1 VLISANNML
10 KIGIV
15 GVGHFGKNHLKCLKQ
30 SDKFELVG
38 FYDIDTEVCEQVED
52 EYNVPSYKNFI
63 DLISSIDV
71 LDVVTPASTHY
82 EYAHTA
88 ISLNKHVFV
97 EKPLAI
103 SYTEALAL
111 SKMLTTHPVKL
122 QVGHIERFNP
132 AYSAAI
138 PYLKLPLNIVV
149 ERNGTYNL
157 RNKDVSVI
165 EDLMLHDID
174 IILKTVDSNITKIK
188 ATGET
193 IKSSSFDVVEAFIDF
208 ENGTKAHLKANRIA
222 DAPLRFSK
230 FFQKESMVMVDY
242 MNRRTEV
249 TRLNGYAKQNGHAVN
264 GHSLPAVFLPEIK
277 DVNAIKEELNTFYD
291 SIVNNTT
298 PPVTIS
304 DSLRVLEIC
313 EEIKNR
319 IEI

>member
-30 SDKFELVG
+30 SDKFKLVG
-38 FYDIDTEVCEQVED
+38 FYDIDTDVCEQVQD
-52 EYNVPSYKNFI
+52 EYCVPSYKNFI

-103 SYTEALAL
+103 SYSEATALA
-111 SKMLTTHPVKL
+111 KMLSTHPVKL

-138 PYLKLPLNIVV
+138 PYLKFPVNIIV

-157 RNKDVSVI
+157 RNKDVSVV
-165 EDLMLHDID
+165 EDLMIHDID
-174 IILKTVDSNITKIK
+174 IILKSVDSPISTIK

-193 IKSSSFDVVEAFIDF
+193 IKSSSFDIVEAFIDF

-222 DAPLRFSK
+222 DEPLRFAK

-242 MNRRTEV
+242 MNRITEV
-249 TRLNGYAKQNGHAVN
+249 TRLNGSAKHNGHALN
-264 GHSLPAVFLPEIK
+264 GHSGVFLPEIK
-277 DVNAIKEELNTFYD
+277 DVNAIKEELNTFYN
-291 SIVNNTT
+291 SIVDNTT

-313 EEIKNR
+313 EEIKKR
-319 IEI
+319 IKV

>member
-1 VLISANNML
+1 ML

-30 SDKFELVG
+30 SEKFELVG
-38 FYDIDTEVCEQVED
+38 FYDIDADVCEQVQD
-52 EYNVPSYKNFI
+52 EYQVPSFKNFV
-63 DLISSIDV
+63 DLISRIDV
-71 LDVVTPASTHY
+71 LDIVTPASTHY

-103 SYTEALAL
+103 SYAEALAL

-132 AYSAAI
+132 AYTAAI
-138 PYLKLPLNIVV
+138 PYLNTPANIVV

-174 IILKTVDSNITKIK
+174 IILKSVDSPIK
-188 ATGET
+188 SIRANGET
-193 IKSSSFDVVEAFIDF
+193 IKSTSFDVVEAFIDF
-208 ENGTKAHLKANRIA
+208 ENGSQAHLKANRIA
-222 DAPLRFSK
+222 DMPYRSSK
-230 FFQKESMVMVDY
+230 FFQKESVVTVDY
-242 MNRRTEV
+242 MNRKTEV
-249 TRLNGYAKQNGHAVN
+249 ALLNGAAKKLNGHAVN
-264 GHSLPAVFLPEIK
+264 GNGHHHHNGVILPEIK
-277 DVNAIKEELNTFYD
+277 DVNAIKEELNTFYN
-291 SIVNNTT
+291 SIVDNTT

-313 EEIKNR
+313 EEIRNR
-319 IEI
+319 IG